1 MESAFGAKTKMLPFF
16 FHPQTFF
23 VPQGPDFHSS
33 VGRLGCDS
41 ANFQPI
47 FFQAQFDEMSNLE
60 AFFSSSPPHSVLK
73 RMCVCARHDRSGLS
87 EESSSLDLGIGGRI
101 QGSQVSGSTIP
112 WILRSDMQHAA
123 RALGWGGGGGRDGCS
138 SRGDIG
144 SCAICTAAFEDHS
157 AVITKI
163 M

>member
-73 RMCVCARHDRSGLS
+73 RMCVCVRATIGPGSVRNPQAWTWVLVEGSRGPR
-87 EESSSLDLGIGGRI
+87 SLDPPFLGSFALTCSTLHALLDGEEGEGGM
-101 QGSQVSGSTIP
+101 GV
-112 WILRSDMQHAA
+112 AA
-123 RALGWGGGGGRDGCS
+123 
-138 SRGDIG
+138 
-144 SCAICTAAFEDHS
+144 AATS
-157 AVITKI
+157 ARVPSAQLLLKI
-163 M
+163 IVLS